1 MDPKL
6 PAEKITPLW
15 RPEFVPT
22 AVILT
27 HAPAGFANA
36 ASLDPA
42 LLATAKAQS
51 DLADGLHLRLP
62 GDHQLWLPDKH
73 PDQSLAVVIPLDEDL
88 PLRAAGVLRL
98 YRLLTAGK
106 AGTVPQSQALT
117 AQQRQRLIQ
126 MLVALDGRCSQ
137 ASYREI
143 ASVLFGDS
151 ATSEKGWKTHPI
163 RARTIRLVNDAMKM
177 VNRGYLKLLRGR

>member
-1 MDPKL
+1 VDPKL

-36 ASLDPA
+36 VSLDPA
-42 LLATAKAQS
+42 LLATAIAQS
-51 DLADGLHLRLP
+51 DRVDGLHLRLP
-62 GDHQLWLPDKH
+62 GDHQLWLPDKN
-73 PDQSLAVVIPLDEDL
+73 PDQPLAVVIPLDDDL
-88 PLRAAGVLRL
+88 PLRAAGAVRL
-98 YRLLTAGK
+98 HHMLK
-106 AGTVPQSQALT
+106 ANKASPVPQSQVLT

>member
-1 MDPKL
+1 M
-6 PAEKITPLW
+6 TPLW
-15 RPEFVPT
+15 RPELVPT

-27 HAPAGFANA
+27 DAPATFANA

-42 LLATAKAQS
+42 LLATAIAQF
-51 DLADGLHLRLP
+51 DRADGLHLRLP
-62 GDHQLWLPDKH
+62 GNHQLWLPNKN
-73 PDQSLAVVIPLDEDL
+73 PGQPLAVVIPLDDDL
-88 PLRAAGVLRL
+88 PLRAAGAVRL
-98 YRLLTAGK
+98 HRLLTAHR
-106 AGTVPQSQALT
+106 ADPVPQSQGLT

-143 ASVLFGDS
+143 ASVLFGDRV
-151 ATSEKGWKTHPI
+151 TSEKGWNPI

>member
-1 MDPKL
+1 VDPKL
-6 PAEKITPLW
+6 PAEKMTPLW

-36 ASLDPA
+36 ASLNPA
-42 LLATAKAQS
+42 LPATATAQS
-51 DLADGLHLRLP
+51 DRADGLHLRLP
-62 GDHQLWLPDKH
+62 GDHQLWLPDKN
-73 PDQSLAVVIPLDEDL
+73 PNQPLAVVIPLDDDL
-88 PLRAAGVLRL
+88 PLRAAGALRL
-98 YRLLTAGK
+98 HRLLTAGK
-106 AGTVPQSQALT
+106 ASPVPQTQALT

-126 MLVALDGRCSQ
+126 MLVALDGRLSR

-151 ATSEKGWKTHPI
+151 VTSEKGWKTHPI
-163 RARTIRLVNDAMKM
+163 RGRTIRLVNDAIKM

>member
-1 MDPKL
+1 VDPKL

-22 AVILT
+22 AVILAHT
-27 HAPAGFANA
+27 PKGFANA

-42 LLATAKAQS
+42 LLATATAQS
-51 DLADGLHLRLP
+51 DHADGLHLRLL
-62 GDHQLWLPDKH
+62 GDHQLWLPDKN
-73 PDQSLAVVIPLDEDL
+73 PDQPLAVVIPLDDDL
-88 PLRAAGVLRL
+88 PLRAAGAVRL
-98 YRLLTAGK
+98 HRLLTANK
-106 AGTVPQSQALT
+106 AGPVPQSQALT

-126 MLVALDGRCSQ
+126 MLVALDGHLSK

-151 ATSEKGWKTHPI
+151 VTSEKGWKTHPI
-163 RARTIRLVNDAMKM
+163 RGRTIRLVNYAMRM